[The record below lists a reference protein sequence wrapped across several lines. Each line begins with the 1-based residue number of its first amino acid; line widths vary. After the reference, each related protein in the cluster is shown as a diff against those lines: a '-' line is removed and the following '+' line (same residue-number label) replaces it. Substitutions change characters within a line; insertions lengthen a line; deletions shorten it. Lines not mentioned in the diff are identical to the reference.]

1 MYTIIEYVIVHKAN
15 IYEVNDISHLNKGD
29 KVMLNLHVFG
39 KGRSTYFKPEF
50 CVDGILLIN
59 KFQV

>member
-1 MYTIIEYVIVHKAN
+1 MTNKI
-15 IYEVNDISHLNKGD
+15 DISHLNKGD

-50 CVDGILLIN
+50 CVDGILLIE
-59 KFQV
+59 